1 MWVTSARVVSPGR
14 EAMPFEDVSPVVSV
28 SDPYGTLCARVETL
42 VNLFGQVIRRP
53 VLDARLLST

>member
-1 MWVTSARVVSPGR
+1 MCVTSARVVSPGR

-42 VNLFGQVIRRP
+42 VNLFGQVIQP
-53 VLDARLLST
+53 ACS